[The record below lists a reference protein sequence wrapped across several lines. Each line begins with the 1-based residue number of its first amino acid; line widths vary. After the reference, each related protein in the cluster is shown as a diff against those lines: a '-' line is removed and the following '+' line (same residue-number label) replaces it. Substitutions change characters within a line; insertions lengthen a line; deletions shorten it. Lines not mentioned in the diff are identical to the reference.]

1 MPKSVDEMA
10 ASLTRN
16 LEEKTGNSIEEWV
29 RVARQSGET
38 RHMKILKY
46 LQDNHDLTFG
56 YANTIATMARVP
68 EGEAPKTGDNLVD
81 AQYSQKESLRPI
93 YDAIIEGISG
103 FGDDIEISP
112 KKSYVSIRRSKQFAL
127 VQPSTRT
134 RVDIG
139 IKIKDCEPTGRLE
152 AAGSWNS
159 MVSHRVRLTDV
170 HQVDDELLGWLRLG
184 YDQA

>member
-16 LEEKTGNSIEEWV
+16 LEEKTGKSIEEWV
-29 RVARQSGET
+29 RIARQSGET

-46 LQDNHDLTFG
+46 LQDNHDLTYG